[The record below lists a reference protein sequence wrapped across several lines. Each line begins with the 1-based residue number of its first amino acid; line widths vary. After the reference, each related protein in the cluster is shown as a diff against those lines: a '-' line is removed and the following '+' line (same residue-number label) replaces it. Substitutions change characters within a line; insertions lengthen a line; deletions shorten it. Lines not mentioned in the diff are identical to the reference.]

1 VGDQRASGHARS
13 GYRRR
18 LYPNIPAPGAINV
31 AQPSSAPG
39 WDYYAD
45 STPDVMQYNLNIQRE
60 LAPSTVL
67 TVVYVGPPGLH
78 LLTSHEA
85 NPPLVCSFAQ
95 GPRCANPSPSNGP
108 AGGISD
114 SVHRATTSNPNLN
127 NGLAGFPNLTPEV
140 RLRYNSLQN
149 ISRRLARKRPRSG
162 FLHLVAVHR

>member
-1 VGDQRASGHARS
+1 MG
-13 GYRRR
+13 
-18 LYPNIPAPGAINV
+18 
-31 AQPSSAPG
+31 
-39 WDYYAD
+39 
-45 STPDVMQYNLNIQRE
+45 
-60 LAPSTVL
+60 
-67 TVVYVGPPGLH
+67 YVGSRGLH

-127 NGLAGFPNLTPEV
+127 NGLAGFPNLTPEAG
-140 RLRYNSLQN
+140 LRYSSLETN
-149 ISRRLARKRPRSG
+149 VSRRLARKRPRSG